1 MSFNTKRTDSQQISS
16 FDLDPFWLQSDLCDQ
31 KQADWWHNCSNY
43 LYHRRKQPVPAKN
56 ELDIE
61 WIDKTYNFNLEVNKQ
76 TEFAKILELVRLKNS
91 VVKIT
96 NLETGDTERFQANQN
111 VSIQVAS
118 YFQMVVDSLKITK
131 KRSESLNGW
140 LNKKTELVTLLDK
153 SAILLKHLSEE
164 SK

>member
-1 MSFNTKRTDSQQISS
+1 M
-16 FDLDPFWLQSDLCDQ
+16 
-31 KQADWWHNCSNY
+31 
-43 LYHRRKQPVPAKN
+43 
-56 ELDIE
+56 
-61 WIDKTYNFNLEVNKQ
+61 
-76 TEFAKILELVRLKNS
+76 LELVRLKNS